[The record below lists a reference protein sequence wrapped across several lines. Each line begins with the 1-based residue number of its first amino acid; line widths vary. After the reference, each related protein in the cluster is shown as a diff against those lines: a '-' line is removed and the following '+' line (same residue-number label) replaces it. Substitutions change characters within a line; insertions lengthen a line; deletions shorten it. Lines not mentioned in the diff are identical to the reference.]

1 LLQEFEDYHPQII
14 QNLLP
19 NRKILERKKKT
30 NIGLNFDTLWE
41 QNQLINDEVKIS

>member
-1 LLQEFEDYHPQII
+1 LLKEFEDYHQQII

-19 NRKILERKKKT
+19 NRKSLERKKKT

-41 QNQLINDEVKIS
+41 QNQLINNEVEIS